1 MTVGSSMSATTRRPL
16 AAPVLTLCL
25 SALLAVSQPL
35 MAQQT
40 DTQSTTRASAAVHQF
55 DIPAQPLG
63 EALIR
68 FGQQSGL
75 EVTASSSLVS
85 GKTSSAVSGRL
96 DTRQAMARLLAG
108 TGLAYSIESGMAT
121 LRPERGNTLSA
132 ITVSTDWETAT
143 SAVEGFT
150 ARRSATGTKTDTA
163 IIETAASVQVVPREV
178 IDQQQAVNLKDVY
191 ENVSGVQQAGNT
203 LNAQSEVLPIIRG
216 FESPVLLRNGLRATS
231 AGAVDLV
238 NVERVEVLKG
248 PASILYGA
256 LEPGGVISYVT
267 KRPEAESRH
276 VFSQQVGSDA
286 FRRTTLDSTG
296 ALDNDKTLMY
306 RLNLARTDSDSFRDD
321 IELERTAIAPS
332 LLWFPGDNT
341 DLLLDFAYTRE
352 QQPYDSGIPLSAD
365 GDPLVPDSTFF
376 GDDDLAGRENE
387 DYYASYQL
395 THRFNPTW
403 TVRNQLQLHRAD
415 NRNESLRHRAV
426 LNNDTELSQR
436 YQNEDRV
443 EDELQFVLDGIAT
456 FRAGDTEHEVLIGAE
471 YIKQETEWQRFRQN
485 TPNVP
490 ITANPNVNYDPP
502 ANQILSDEP
511 SETRRW
517 ALYLQD
523 QISLLEDGHLKALL
537 GVRFDDVLS
546 SGSND
551 GVDSPDVD
559 DSAVTARGGLLYML
573 SERHSVYAS
582 ASQSFQPQQ
591 SFAVDRSG
599 TPLDPETGE
608 QFEVGFKSGFS
619 DRLST
624 TVSVYQLEK
633 DDVAV
638 FDQALFADTGDIAYF
653 PGVNQRSRG
662 AEIDVTGQLTD
673 RLKLLANY
681 SYTDTE
687 VLDNEGDPSQAGERL
702 GGASLHLARLWL
714 SYEFTGALNG
724 LGLGGGARYVGESTA
739 QFDTELPLDAY
750 TVADASLWYQW
761 RNVRANLKI
770 NNLFD
775 ERYIPRASNAA
786 IAHPGA
792 PRSVLAGVSI
802 QF

>member
-1 MTVGSSMSATTRRPL
+1 MTVGSSMSAAARRPL
-16 AAPVLTLCL
+16 AVPLSALCL
-25 SALLAVSQPL
+25 SVSLAVSQPTQ
-35 MAQQT
+35 AQEVNAEPA
-40 DTQSTTRASAAVHQF
+40 TQNRTEARQYNIT
-55 DIPAQPLG
+55 AQSLG
-63 EALIR
+63 EALIQ
-68 FGQQSGL
+68 FGQQSDL
-75 EVTASSSLVS
+75 EVTASSALVS
-85 GKTSSAVSGRL
+85 GKQGNAINGRL
-96 DTRQAMARLLAG
+96 SSRQALRELLAG
-108 TGLAYSIESGMAT
+108 TGLTYRLENGMVT
-121 LRPERGNTLSA
+121 LRQEKANELSA
-132 ITVSTDWETAT
+132 VTVSTSWQTAT
-143 SAVEGFT
+143 SAVEGYT
-150 ARRSATGTKTDTA
+150 ATRSATGTKTDTP
-163 IIETAASVQVVPREV
+163 IIETAASVQVVPRDI
-178 IDQQQAVNLKDVY
+178 IDEQQAINLKDVY
-191 ENVSGVQQAGNT
+191 ENISGVQQAGNT

-256 LEPGGVISYVT
+256 LEPGGVVSYVT
-267 KRPEAESRH
+267 KRPEAESRL
-276 VFSQQVGSDA
+276 VLGQQIGSDA

-296 ALDNDKTLMY
+296 ALDEDSTVMY

-321 IELERTAIAPS
+321 IELERTTVAPS
-332 LLWFPGDNT
+332 LLWFPSDNT
-341 DLLLDFAYTRE
+341 EVLFDFAYTKE
-352 QQPYDSGIPLSAD
+352 EQPYDSGIPLSAE
-365 GDPLVPDSTFF
+365 GKTLVPDSTFF
-376 GDDDLAGRENE
+376 GDDDLSGRENK

-395 THRFNPTW
+395 THRLNPTW
-403 TVRNQLQLHRAD
+403 TLRNQVQFHRAD

-426 LNNDTELSQR
+426 FNNDTELSQR

-456 FRAGDTEHEVLIGAE
+456 FHTDKTDHEVLIGVE
-471 YIKQETEWQRFRQN
+471 HIKQETEWQRFRQN
-485 TPNVP
+485 APAVP
-490 ITANPNVNYDPP
+490 IVANPNVNFDPP
-502 ANQILSDEP
+502 ANQTLSDEP
-511 SETRRW
+511 SDTRRW

-523 QISLLEDGHLKALL
+523 QISLLEDGRLKALL
-537 GVRFDDVLS
+537 GVRYDDVLS
-546 SGSND
+546 TGSQND
-551 GVDSPDVD
+551 VESPDVD
-559 DSAVTARGGLLYML
+559 DSAFTARGGLLYML
-573 SERHSVYAS
+573 NDQHSVYAS

-608 QFEVGFKSGFS
+608 QLEVGFKSGFS

-638 FDQALFADTGDIAYF
+638 FDQELFANTGDIAYF

-662 AEIDVTGQLTD
+662 AEIDITGQLTD
-673 RLKLLANY
+673 RVKLLANY

-687 VLDNEGDPSQAGERL
+687 VLENEGDPSQKGERL

-714 SYEFTGALNG
+714 SYDFTGPLAG

-739 QFDTELPLDAY
+739 QFDTDLPLDAY

-761 RNVRANLKI
+761 KNLRANLKV

-775 ERYIPRASNAA
+775 EEYIPRANNAA

-802 QF
+802 EF